1 MTNID
6 RDKVEMQIK
15 RVLADHLE
23 INMDETKNTASL
35 GDDLGMDSFSSIEV
49 IYDLEEKFGIEIPD
63 TDLANVKTVDDI
75 INYVISRIST

>member
-23 INMDETKNTASL
+23 INIDEIKNTASL

>member
-23 INMDETKNTASL
+23 INMDEIKNTASL

>member
-23 INMDETKNTASL
+23 INMDEIKNTASL

-49 IYDLEEKFGIEIPD
+49 IYDLEEKFSIEIAD